1 MFALP
6 RYPRRANFPKISEK
20 LQQIIEQSA
29 TYLRG
34 MIAENFNLSDVIFL
48 N

>member
-6 RYPRRANFPKISEK
+6 RYPRRTSFPKISEK
-20 LQQIIEQSA
+20 LHQIIEQSA
-29 TYLRG
+29 TYVCG
-34 MIAENFNLSDVIFL
+34 MIAEDFNLSDVIFL